1 MKISF
6 LLTFAMI
13 GIFLLSMLPTT
24 DANVAAFRNLEWN
37 IKKMKVKALRD
48 IVKIVK
54 IVKEITRAN
63 QRCEE
68 GCANTQKNI

>member
-54 IVKEITRAN
+54 EITRAN

-68 GCANTQKNI
+68 GCANTQQNI